1 MKFLIF
7 KFGGVIFKLPRLFP
21 RKIMLFGA
29 VGQVNV
35 IGTPEECPFTGL
47 VGVKIIYYLSLTSN
61 LWYA

>member
-1 MKFLIF
+1 
-7 KFGGVIFKLPRLFP
+7 
-21 RKIMLFGA
+21 MLFGA

-61 LWYA
+61 LWYP